1 MARRAL
7 RLESA
12 RAARAP
18 PTPDA
23 VQGGYPIQSDPTA
36 PTPAVSAVIPT
47 RGRPQLLKRALAS
60 VAAQTHADLE
70 VVVVVD
76 GPDAGTQALLAA
88 WTERPLTV
96 VVNDPPAGG
105 GEARNVGVRAARGR
119 WIAFLDDDDEWLPV
133 KIERQLADLER
144 SGDGDVVGFSQ
155 LITRSPAG
163 DFIGPKEAPGDEPFS
178 EYLFVRSGW
187 FKGGG
192 RVQTSTLMA
201 PRQFLL
207 RLPFDPVLP
216 RYQETDWILRVAADG
231 AAIKMTQEPLSV
243 WYVEEARPGITKA
256 FAGDWRFAFS
266 WIRERREL
274 MTPRAYAA
282 LMLIR
287 VGGLAAA
294 ARDPAGA
301 RAAWREAWR
310 RGKPAAKDVALFAG
324 KWILPPGLRRAMRA
338 RWAADRPS

>member
-1 MARRAL
+1 
-7 RLESA
+7 
-12 RAARAP
+12 
-18 PTPDA
+18 
-23 VQGGYPIQSDPTA
+23 
-36 PTPAVSAVIPT
+36 VSAVIPT
-47 RGRPQLLKRALAS
+47 RGRPQLLARALAS
-60 VAAQTHADLE
+60 VAAQSHRDLE

-76 GPDAGTQALLAA
+76 GPDAATQALLDG
-88 WTERPLTV
+88 WSERPLTV
-96 VVNDPPAGG
+96 VVNDPAVGG

-119 WIAFLDDDDEWLPV
+119 WIAFLDDDDEWVPA
-133 KIERQLADLER
+133 KIERQLATLAPLP
-144 SGDGDVVGFSQ
+144 GDEVVGFTQ

-163 DFIGPKEAPGDEPFS
+163 DFVGPKEIPGDEPFS

-201 PRQFLL
+201 RRDFLQ

-216 RYQETDWILRVAADG
+216 RYQETDWILRVAAAG
-231 AAIKMTQEPLSV
+231 ATIAMTPEPLSV
-243 WYVEEARPGITKA
+243 WFVEEERPGITRS
-256 FAGDWRFAFS
+256 FAGDWRFAFR
-266 WIRERREL
+266 WIRDRREL

-301 RAAWREAWR
+301 RAAWREAFR
-310 RGKPAAKDVALFAG
+310 HGEPAAKDVTLFFG
-324 KWILPPGLRRAMRA
+324 KWLLPPGVRRAMRA

>member
-1 MARRAL
+1 M
-7 RLESA
+7 S
-12 RAARAP
+12 
-18 PTPDA
+18 
-23 VQGGYPIQSDPTA
+23 V
-36 PTPAVSAVIPT
+36 VIPT
-47 RGRPQLLKRALAS
+47 RGRPALLQRSLAS
-60 VAAQTHADLE
+60 VAAQTHEDLE

-76 GPDAGTQALLAA
+76 GPDAPTQQYLAGWSA
-88 WTERPLTV
+88 RPLTV
-96 VVNDPPAGG
+96 VVNDPPVGG
-105 GEARNVGVRAARGR
+105 GEARNVGVRAATRD
-119 WIAFLDDDDEWLPV
+119 WIAFLDDDDEWLPTKV
-133 KIERQLADLER
+133 ARQLADLVAVKAAKP
-144 SGDGDVVGFSQ
+144 DADVVGFTQ
-155 LITRSPAG
+155 LVTRSPSG

-192 RVQTSTLMA
+192 RVQTSTIMA

-231 AAIKMTQEPLSV
+231 AAITMTREPLSI
-243 WYVEEARPGITKA
+243 WYVEEARPGITKS
-256 FAGDWRFAFS
+256 FAGDWRFAFD

-294 ARDPAGA
+294 TRDRAGA
-301 RAAWREAWR
+301 RAAWREAR
-310 RGKPAAKDVALFAG
+310 RHGKPTAKDVALFAG
-324 KWILPPGLRRAMRA
+324 KWILPPGLRRRMRA

>member
-1 MARRAL
+1 M
-7 RLESA
+7 
-12 RAARAP
+12 
-18 PTPDA
+18 
-23 VQGGYPIQSDPTA
+23 
-36 PTPAVSAVIPT
+36 
-47 RGRPQLLKRALAS
+47 AS
-60 VAAQTHADLE
+60 VAAQTYPHLE

-76 GPDAGTQALLAA
+76 GPDAESQSMLAE
-88 WTERPLTV
+88 WGERPLTV
-96 VVNDPPAGG
+96 VVNEPPVGG
-105 GEARNVGVRAARGR
+105 GEARNVGVRSATGD
-119 WIAFLDDDDEWLPV
+119 WIAFLDDDDEWLPAKV
-133 KIERQLADLER
+133 ERQLAHLQGR
-144 SGDGDVVGFSQ
+144 SAELGGADVVGYTQ

-192 RVQTSTLMA
+192 RVQTSTIMA
-201 PRQFLL
+201 PRSFLL

-231 AAIKMTQEPLSV
+231 AAITMTSEPLSL
-243 WYVEEARPGITKA
+243 WYVEEARPGITRS

-266 WIRERREL
+266 WIRDRREL

-287 VGGLAAA
+287 VGGLAAE
-294 ARDPAGA
+294 AREPAGA

-310 RGKPAAKDVALFAG
+310 NGKPAVKDLALFAG
-324 KWILPPGLRRAMRA
+324 KWILPPGVRRAMRA